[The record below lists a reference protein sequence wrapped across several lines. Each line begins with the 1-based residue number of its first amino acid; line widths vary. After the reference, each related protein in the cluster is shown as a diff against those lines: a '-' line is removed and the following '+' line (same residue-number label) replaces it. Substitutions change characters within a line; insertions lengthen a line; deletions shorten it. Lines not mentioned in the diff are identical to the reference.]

1 MHRDTKLGLA
11 MAILVIGFAAALC
24 FPRQDLKGQTDLPLE
39 TASELDV
46 AIGLTNAKV
55 YAPQPEEPELL
66 PVEEV
71 LPVEPVPTP
80 IDSAPLTTRSEPTP
94 VDPRVFPAERIERA
108 VPQLPREVEPEV
120 VVHTRT
126 YRVKAGDTLSGIAL
140 KELGTTN
147 YGELLKANRD
157 RVVDMNRLPL
167 GLELVIPIPE
177 ATSDLPGSPVE
188 QVSPAIEPDQTAP
201 AVAPVAPVA
210 PATRSGGSTRSAA
223 GRFSSPR
230 SI

>member
-55 YAPQPEEPELL
+55 YAPEPEEPELP

-71 LPVEPVPTP
+71 LPAEPVPTP
-80 IDSAPLTTRSEPTP
+80 IDSAPVTTRSEPTP

-108 VPQLPREVEPEV
+108 VPQLPREVEPEP

-157 RVVDMNRLPL
+157 RIVDLNRLPL
-167 GLELVIPIPE
+167 GLELVIPIPDAASE
-177 ATSDLPGSPVE
+177 LPGSPVE
-188 QVSPAIEPDQTAP
+188 QGTPAVESDAPAP
-201 AVAPVAPVA
+201 AVAPVAPA
-210 PATRSGGSTRSAA
+210 PRSAGSPRSA
-223 GRFSSPR
+223 SGRFSSPR

>member
-55 YAPQPEEPELL
+55 YAPEPEEPEL
-66 PVEEV
+66 PPAEEV
-71 LPVEPVPTP
+71 LPSEPVPTP
-80 IDSAPLTTRSEPTP
+80 VETPPAVSNPEPTP
-94 VDPRVFPAERIERA
+94 IDPRVFPAERIERA
-108 VPQLPREVEPEV
+108 VPPLPREVEPEP

-157 RVVDMNRLPL
+157 RIADLNKLPL
-167 GLELVIPIPE
+167 GLELVIPIPAAE
-177 ATSDLPGSPVE
+177 SDLPGSPVG
-188 QVSPAIEPDQTAP
+188 QGPQAVEPDQPAP
-201 AVAPVAPVA
+201 AEAPVA
-210 PATRSGGSTRSAA
+210 PAPRSGSRPRSAA
-223 GRFSSPR
+223 GRFSAPR

>member
-94 VDPRVFPAERIERA
+94 VDPESSRPNGLSERCLSCRA
-108 VPQLPREVEPEV
+108 RSNQRSSF
-120 VVHTRT
+120 
-126 YRVKAGDTLSGIAL
+126 TLG
-140 KELGTTN
+140 
-147 YGELLKANRD
+147 
-157 RVVDMNRLPL
+157 P
-167 GLELVIPIPE
+167 
-177 ATSDLPGSPVE
+177 
-188 QVSPAIEPDQTAP
+188 TA
-201 AVAPVAPVA
+201 
-210 PATRSGGSTRSAA
+210 
-223 GRFSSPR
+223 
-230 SI
+230 

>member
-55 YAPQPEEPELL
+55 YAPEPEEPELP

-71 LPVEPVPTP
+71 LPAEPVPTP
-80 IDSAPLTTRSEPTP
+80 LDSPSVVSTPEPTP
-94 VDPRVFPAERIERA
+94 IDPRVFPAERIERA
-108 VPQLPREVEPEV
+108 VPPLPREVEPEL

-126 YRVKAGDTLSGIAL
+126 YVVKNGDTLSGIAW
-140 KELGTTN
+140 KELKAED
-147 YGELLKANRD
+147 YQDLLKANRD
-157 RVVDMNRLPL
+157 RIVDENKLPI
-167 GLELVIPIPE
+167 GLELVIPIPAAE
-177 ATSDLPGSPVE
+177 SDLPGSPVE
-188 QVSPAIEPDQTAP
+188 QGPPAVEPDLPAP
-201 AVAPVAPVA
+201 AEAPVA
-210 PATRSGGSTRSAA
+210 PAPRSGSRPRSAA
-223 GRFSSPR
+223 GRFSAPR